1 MNQYSGWPFAQG
13 SSGNLLAVTGLWLTT
28 AVVAKLTRHKALRP
42 LLLLLTPL
50 WLITL
55 YFFRDPERRT
65 LQDDNL
71 VLSPGDGEVV
81 EITPLYEDKY
91 LQADTVRVSI
101 FLSLFDVHVQRF
113 PVSGLISQIEHVPG
127 KKLQAF
133 RPEASEVN
141 EYMATVIETPHG
153 RVLLKQIAGILARR
167 CVHYHEPDTA
177 VNAGE
182 RLGLIRF
189 GSRLDLY
196 LPPDTPLTVQI
207 GDKVYGGLTPLA
219 RWQTDHS

>member
-1 MNQYSGWPFAQG
+1 MNHYAGWPFAHG
-13 SSGNLLAVTGLWLTT
+13 SEQNLLVATGAWLTT
-28 AVVAKLTRHKALRP
+28 AVVYFLTRHKALRP
-42 LLLLLTPL
+42 LLFLLTPI

-55 YFFRDPERRT
+55 YFFRDPERDV
-65 LQDDNL
+65 LSGENL

-81 EITPLYEDKY
+81 AITPMYEAQY
-91 LQADTVRVSI
+91 LQADTVRISI
-101 FLSLFDVHVQRF
+101 FLSLLDVHVQRF
-113 PVSGLISQIEHVPG
+113 PVGGVIERIEHVPG

-141 EYMATVIETPHG
+141 EYIATVIRSQHG

-167 CVHYHEPDTA
+167 CVHYHDEGTA
-177 VNAGE
+177 VDAGE

-196 LPPDTPLTVQI
+196 LPPDTPLLVQI
-207 GDKVYGGLTPLA
+207 GDKVHGGITPLA
-219 RWQTDHS
+219 QFSNEQ

>member
-1 MNQYSGWPFAQG
+1 MNHYSGWPFATG
-13 SSGNLLAVTGLWLTT
+13 SGGNLLVATGLWVIT
-28 AVVAKLTRHKALRP
+28 AVFYFLTRHKALRP

-50 WLITL
+50 WLIIL
-55 YFFRDPERRT
+55 YFFRDPERHT
-65 LQDDNL
+65 LQDGR
-71 VLSPGDGEVV
+71 VVVSPGDGEVV

-91 LQADTVRVSI
+91 LQADTVRISI

-113 PVSGLISQIEHVPG
+113 PVSGIIDTIEHVPG
-127 KKLQAF
+127 KYLQAF
-133 RPEASEVN
+133 RPEASDVN
-141 EYMATVIETPHG
+141 EYMATVIETTHG

-167 CVHYHEPDTA
+167 CVHYHTPGTV

-189 GSRLDLY
+189 GSRLDLF
-196 LPPDTPLTVQI
+196 LPADTAVTVQV

-219 RWQTDHS
+219 RWTTNA